1 MLDPGRALA
10 EAIYFIQ
17 YVLAQLLWSLDR
29 ALLSMAVIAEDVN
42 TWLTTN
48 VAFLVD
54 LLTNALAGPMGALFV
69 FALTLLGVWYLLNSI
84 TPTKRVVDPQKLL
97 LYGFMT
103 FFFFST
109 PVMVIEM
116 VEGLR
121 PISRTMRIDSA
132 SGRLTYSNVGTPTNE
147 RCAPMP

>member
-1 MLDPGRALA
+1 
-10 EAIYFIQ
+10 
-17 YVLAQLLWSLDR
+17 
-29 ALLSMAVIAEDVN
+29 MAVIAEDVN

-69 FALTLLGVWYLLNSI
+69 FALTLLGVWYLMNSI

-121 PISRTMRIDSA
+121 QAATAGVQGSALADAEAECSRSQR
-132 SGRLTYSNVGTPTNE
+132 RVEPLKF
-147 RCAPMP
+147 